1 MSTVDRWAVI
11 YPPLRE
17 LTAETVERPD
27 TPWDD
32 RRGRFLEK
40 LGLADPTQDPVIDI
54 LVRHLD
60 ELPAAERDR
69 LLRTERVYT
78 MAYQLIEQSQPTDPV
93 TAPFDEA
100 EWEAYLA
107 ANGPRWHG
115 TDDGWAA
122 FREWFVYHANAQG
135 LGDPAVALLDYLE
148 GLDVPGRIAT
158 LGQYGVLIAPATTT
172 EDDEPADGREGG
184 GTKRK
189 RAVVAESS
197 GKSGKAGGTGGD
209 MGGEDEGGDEPPDKR
224 RKSGRLSARAAQVD
238 LDAPTLT
245 VVTNYE
251 GVATQKLNT
260 RQHIGFHMVA
270 TLTRPAGAAPSV
282 DALYDFWQEVR
293 DGYTSEGAPPQPV
306 GAAFFQD
313 GPFQPAY
320 RDPNIVLDLSSIQ
333 FDDHPGFSTVSA
345 IDVGDWLNTYD
356 VHFRWQVRRRATGQV
371 WTSPEIHHSVVC
383 PYHAGGD
390 VAVQAVPAGARNW
403 VVDLH

>member
-1 MSTVDRWAVI
+1 M
-11 YPPLRE
+11 
-17 LTAETVERPD
+17 
-27 TPWDD
+27 
-32 RRGRFLEK
+32 
-40 LGLADPTQDPVIDI
+40 IDI

-60 ELPAAERDR
+60 ELSAAERDR

-100 EWEAYLA
+100 AWEAYLA

-115 TDDGWAA
+115 TDDAWAA

-158 LGQYGVLIAPATTT
+158 LGQYGVLIAPATT
-172 EDDEPADGREGG
+172 EDDGPADGREGG
-184 GTKRK
+184 
-189 RAVVAESS
+189 A
-197 GKSGKAGGTGGD
+197 TG
-209 MGGEDEGGDEPPDKR
+209 
-224 RKSGRLSARAAQVD
+224 
-238 LDAPTLT
+238 APTLT

-260 RQHIGFHMVA
+260 RQNIGFRMVA
-270 TLTRPAGAAPSV
+270 TLTRPAGAAQSV

-293 DGYTSEGAPPQPV
+293 DGFTSEGAPPQPV
-306 GAAFFQD
+306 GAAFVQD

-320 RDPNIVLDLSSIQ
+320 QDPNIVLDLSSIQ

-345 IDVGDWLNTYD
+345 VDVGDWLNTYD

-371 WTSPEIHHSVVC
+371 WTSPEVHHSVVC